1 MLARKLWPWL
11 NRGGRHAGPGKA
23 KALSAPPLKGVVERI
38 EGALLVGWAAY
49 ADGRTGDVEVRLDGL
64 ALTLTVRRVDRL
76 DVAQAIG
83 VAPDGSYGFL
93 ITLPPLIWARVPDG
107 GTAVLSVVVDGHELA
122 ERFTLSNQSLNDWQ
136 YANRVV
142 VATNTDG
149 AVGAVENTR
158 GLVISGWLA
167 EQAAGT
173 SALQLWVG
181 GRGCDAAIT
190 PLSSPHHLARRPAG
204 VSGAAFEIELPASI
218 WRWADPAGRIELRVL
233 SSDAELAGSPW
244 MIDASIIGDEV
255 DAQAAADLSM
265 LAARVVQDPAQ
276 HQYRALLLL
285 EHAAQAPALQ
295 KLKPPQLDRLRAL
308 SQRCGL
314 ALPAFQ
320 HDEPS
325 IASADPALLEASAQ
339 WPNHWASVRRLH
351 EGLLADGAL
360 PFSVF
365 TGEYQAAAGTEARRL
380 LLHAAMP
387 TLCLQGQLPELSDVV
402 EPKVI
407 ELLLASSDA
416 GNLSIAMALT
426 ARHATGEDLGTLF
439 WRVRDRIDHGWLNT
453 ECLSAAA
460 DIVLER
466 HRRGELGAAVVENAV
481 YALLAALQRYG
492 EDHRSRLNDRHLQS
506 CMVKLLW
513 HAPLLADYQSVDIA
527 EHAMR
532 LYGLQPDF
540 WSTAAGL
547 AASSALL
554 REGHE
559 QFLRIAAALNDARP
573 SQRLRLADIESSI
586 EFFRRWANADAESL
600 LCQTAQ
606 WLLHPAERHEAET
619 TTECRTAVNA
629 LARSNALQWLRLAAF
644 PQHPST
650 RILDDSQ
657 RRGLLKLVTE
667 AGLPGRS
674 LRQATMAMAWNRLR
688 DSLGG
693 GGGSVDAQDRPC
705 AIDDVA
711 AAASALCEAR
721 CEWVGLSIGT
731 SAWLEWNR
739 RGVGRRDG
747 AALLSTWMANAING
761 GDPMSPPAAAVTD
774 ALHALKCESASAF
787 DPSFMTWLADA
798 ERQLL
803 GRYATQ
809 AQTIS
814 AALTCPVA
822 RLHRPRPSADTLV
835 VIYSCRKY
843 LTTRIPKIRETWGR
857 TLIELGIPYV
867 VLVGDGDDR
876 VEGDVLA
883 LNVSDRYE
891 DLPSKTLRM
900 IDWAFNHTDFQHL
913 YKVDDDCYVDVEKLF
928 GDGRHRRYHYYG
940 RRLSR
945 EPGSMDRR
953 WHQSKSVTERARN
966 ALDKSPEP
974 SVYADGGCGYNLSR
988 FAMATLLQMR
998 HTSRGQ
1004 RLVRS
1009 SFMEDKLVGDLLA
1022 LGGIE
1027 LSDHDYHVLIRRRT
1041 HPAGVTV
1048 NMWDNVFLPSAVTP
1062 TVLAH
1067 LDGVDDIGST
1077 HENRRSLDLRP
1088 AKIWPTYRPPSLRF
1102 KANQLELL
1110 SPVSRLEH
1118 LFAAP
1123 VIVVAVARNETLL
1136 LPHFLAHYRG
1146 LGATHFVIVDNLS
1159 DDGSREWLL
1168 QQQDVTVYS
1177 ADTEYRHSNFGVA
1190 WQEAVLGA
1198 HGLGRWAV
1206 LADVDEFLVYRGS
1219 PGRNLV
1225 ELTRSLE
1232 AEGADSS
1239 MVLMVDMYPQGDLD
1253 TADFA
1258 TNDPFSAAGCH
1269 DRRPLLPWCLGA
1281 GAYSNSATWLSAL
1294 RHRLIPGSAPNMY
1307 TSQKV
1312 ALIRYRPWMRF
1323 AEGLHYASGV
1333 TPARERLAFAH
1344 FKYHRGFR
1352 EKVMQEIARKQHFDN
1367 ASEYRRYMNM
1377 LSEAGGRFFDPAL
1390 SQQYQGAD
1398 ALMDMLDEQ
1407 LGPVVPR

>member
-1 MLARKLWPWL
+1 MLARRLWPWL
-11 NRGGRHAGPGKA
+11 SRGSRHAGQSSTKPN
-23 KALSAPPLKGVVERI
+23 SATRPRGVLERI
-38 EGALLVGWAAY
+38 ESNLLVGWAAY
-49 ADGRTGDVEVRLDGL
+49 ADGRIGDVEVRLDGHALPL
-64 ALTLTVRRVDRL
+64 AVRRIDRL
-76 DVAQAIG
+76 DVAHAIG
-83 VAPDGSYGFL
+83 LAPEGCYGFQA
-93 ITLPPLIWARVPDG
+93 TLAPLIWARVPDG
-107 GTAVLSVVVDGHELA
+107 GTAVLSVAIDGHELP

-136 YANRVV
+136 YANRAV
-142 VATNTDG
+142 VAAGADG
-149 AVGAVENTR
+149 TIGAVENAS
-158 GLVISGWLA
+158 GLVISGWIA
-167 EQAAGT
+167 DQPAGT
-173 SALQLWVG
+173 AAMQLWAG
-181 GRGCDAAIT
+181 GRVCDAAIM
-190 PLSSPHHLARRPAG
+190 PLRSLRHVARLPTG
-204 VSGAAFEIELPASI
+204 VSGAGFEIELPASI
-218 WRWADPAGRIELRVL
+218 WRLADPAGRVELRVL

-244 MIDASIIGDEV
+244 LIDVSIIGNEA
-255 DAQAAADLSM
+255 DAQAMADLGM
-265 LAARVVQDPAQ
+265 LTARVMQDPAQ

-285 EHAAQAPALQ
+285 EHAAQAPALHM
-295 KLKPPQLDRLRAL
+295 LKPDQLDRLRAL

-325 IASADPALLEASAQ
+325 IASADPASQEASAQ

-351 EGLLADGAL
+351 EGLLADGTMSLDA
-360 PFSVF
+360 FVD
-365 TGEYQAAAGTEARRL
+365 EYQAAAGTEARRL

-387 TLCLQGQLPELSDVV
+387 TLCLQGQLPQLSDVV

-407 ELLLASSDA
+407 ELLLASNDA
-416 GNLSIAMALT
+416 GNLSIAMSLT
-426 ARHATGEDLGTLF
+426 ARHATGESLGTLF

-466 HRRGELGAAVVENAV
+466 HRRGKLGTAAVENAV

-506 CMVKLLW
+506 CMVKLLR
-513 HAPLLADYQSVDIA
+513 HAPLLADYQGVDIA
-527 EHAMR
+527 EHAIR

-540 WSTAAGL
+540 WSQAAGS

-559 QFLRIAAALNDARP
+559 HFLRIVAALNDAQP
-573 SQRLRLADIESSI
+573 PQRLRLANIESSI
-586 EFFRRWANADAESL
+586 EFFRHWANADAESL

-606 WLLHPAERHEAET
+606 WLLHPAERHEEEAIA
-619 TTECRTAVNA
+619 ECRTAVTA
-629 LARSNALQWLRLAAF
+629 LARSNALQWVRVSAF
-644 PQHPST
+644 PQHPDT

-657 RRGLLKLVTE
+657 RRGLLTLVTE

-688 DSLGG
+688 DSLAGEE
-693 GGGSVDAQDRPC
+693 GSGDAQDRLC

-739 RGVGRRDG
+739 RGIGRPDG
-747 AALLSTWMANAING
+747 AALLSTWMASAISG
-761 GDPMSPPAAAVTD
+761 GDLMIGPPAAVTD
-774 ALHALKCESASAF
+774 ALHALKCERSGAF
-787 DPSFMTWLADA
+787 DPSFVTWLARA

-803 GRYATQ
+803 ERYATH
-809 AQTIS
+809 AAAIS
-814 AALTCPVA
+814 AALACPA
-822 RLHRPRPSADTLV
+822 AGLHRPRPSADTLV

-843 LTTRIPKIRETWGR
+843 LSTRITKIRETWGR

-876 VEGDVLA
+876 VQGDVLA
-883 LNVSDRYE
+883 LKVSDRYE
-891 DLPSKTLRM
+891 DLPSKTLQM
-900 IDWAFNHTDFQHL
+900 IDWVFNHTDFQHL

-928 GDGRHRRYHYYG
+928 GDARHRRYHYYG
-940 RRLSR
+940 RRLHR

-953 WHQSKSVTERARN
+953 WHQSKSVTEHARN

-1022 LGGIE
+1022 LGSVE
-1027 LSDHDYHVLIRRRT
+1027 LADHDYHVLIRRRT

-1048 NMWDNVFLPSAVTP
+1048 NMWDNVFLPSAATP

-1088 AKIWPTYRPPSLRF
+1088 AKIWPTYRPLSLRF

-1110 SPVSRLEH
+1110 SPVSRLES

-1123 VIVVAVARNETLL
+1123 VIVVAVARNESLL

-1168 QQQDVTVYS
+1168 QQPDVTVYS

-1219 PGRNLV
+1219 ASRNLV
-1225 ELTRSLE
+1225 ELTRSMQ
-1232 AEGADSS
+1232 ADGADSGV
-1239 MVLMVDMYPQGDLD
+1239 VLMVDMYPQGDLD

-1258 TNDPFSAAGCH
+1258 TDEPFSAAGYHDCH
-1269 DRRPLLPWCLGA
+1269 PLLPWRLGA

-1294 RHRLIPGSAPNMY
+1294 RHRLIPASAPNMY

-1367 ASEYRRYMNM
+1367 ASEYRRYINM

-1390 SQQYQGAD
+1390 SQHYQGAD
-1398 ALMDMLDEQ
+1398 ALLDMLEKQ
-1407 LGPVVPR
+1407 LGPAVRA